1 MARSRPARAPAAE
14 TRAGRWDLVV
24 VFGVALLVRLA
35 AWLQVRSLPIVRSP
49 QLDSLEYLEWARHI
63 ASGDFTWPVP
73 PPHGPGYA
81 FFLAAVLKLFGGSVS
96 AAGLVQ
102 AALGALGCVLA
113 AKIARKFFG
122 RKAALLAGL
131 LLAVEGAVVL
141 VDVSLF
147 SEGLLLVLL
156 AAALLRISP
165 RGPERTRDALAAGLW
180 IGLAALV
187 RPTAVFLLPVAALS
201 AFTRNDRWR
210 RTFLLVGA
218 TAIVILPITLL
229 NLRATGAPLLVQGH
243 GGFNFWIGNSPSGDG
258 LPSVRPGAGWDRAEA
273 EAVRAGF
280 VRPGDQDRYFV
291 RKTLREIRGAPLR
304 WVRLVASKTIW
315 TIQAE
320 EVRDPFSYWFFRE
333 QAPLL
338 RFLPGFGVL
347 FPLAALGVVTTA
359 ARSPRPWVLFGAAAA
374 WIASCALLVT
384 SFRYRLPLVPVI
396 AVLAGEGCLET
407 WRAIRA
413 RGRGRTLAIAAAI
426 LAAAVLATRVWRHPE
441 SRSFAEEWTATGL
454 ALNHERDLTGAE
466 RAFRKALAENPRW
479 SPAWSGLG
487 VVAANRGDSA
497 QALAAFERAVELEP
511 GSILGNI
518 ELARASAMAG
528 KIAESERAWRRV
540 LALAPREYEALEGLG
555 ALLLAQKRI
564 DEAETVVRR
573 AVEVSPDSASVHL
586 LLARVL
592 GAKRRWSEALSEAAR
607 ACELDA
613 SRADAWFTLGVLRI
627 DGGEPARA
635 FDALEHAERAGAD
648 PRQVATARDLARRA
662 LGFSA
667 RD

>member
-14 TRAGRWDLVV
+14 TRARFDLLI
-24 VFGVALLVRLA
+24 VFGVALLVRVGV
-35 AWLQVRSLPIVRSP
+35 WLQVRSLPIVRSP
-49 QLDSLEYLEWARHI
+49 QLDSLEYLEWARRI

-73 PPHGPGYA
+73 PPHGPGYP
-81 FFLAAVLKLFGGSVS
+81 FFLAAVLKLFGGSVA

-113 AKIARKFFG
+113 ARIARKFFSREAG
-122 RKAALLAGL
+122 LLAGL
-131 LLAVEGAVVL
+131 LLAVEGPVAL

-156 AAALLRISP
+156 AAAMLRISP

-187 RPTAVFLLPVAALS
+187 RPTAVFLLPVAAFA
-201 AFTRNDRWR
+201 AFAAKGPGR
-210 RTFLLVGA
+210 RALLLVAA
-218 TAIVILPITLL
+218 TVVVILPVTLV

-304 WVRLVASKTIW
+304 WVRLIASKTLW

-320 EVRDPFSYWFFRE
+320 EVRDPFSYQFFRKE
-333 QAPLL
+333 TPLL
-338 RFLPGFGVL
+338 RFLPGFGFL
-347 FPLAALGVVTTA
+347 FPLAALGVVTAA

-384 SFRYRLPLVPVI
+384 SFRYRLPLVPVLAI
-396 AVLAGEGCLET
+396 LAGEGCVAT
-407 WRAIRA
+407 WRAGRA
-413 RGRGRTLAIAAAI
+413 RGRGRTVALGAAT
-426 LAAAVLATRVWRHPE
+426 LVVAVLATRVRRHPD
-441 SRSFAEEWTATGL
+441 SRRFAEEWTATGL
-454 ALNHERDLTGAE
+454 ALNHERDLPEAE

-511 GSILGNI
+511 GSILGNV
-518 ELARASAMAG
+518 ELARASAAAG
-528 KIAESERAWRRV
+528 KIAESESAWRRA
-540 LALAPREYEALEGLG
+540 LSLAPREYDALEGLG

-564 DEAETVVRR
+564 DEAEAVVRQ
-573 AVEVSPDSASVHL
+573 AVEVSPDSASAHL

-592 GAKRRWSEALSEAAR
+592 GAKRRWSEALPEAAR

-627 DGGEPARA
+627 DGGEAARA

-648 PRQVATARDLARRA
+648 PRQIAAARDLARRA
-662 LGFSA
+662 LAFSA